1 MESADFSFEHSATA
15 VRVLHIDDDPTLTSL
30 VGRRLNAH
38 GIEVDS
44 LNDERRWEDVIST
57 GKYRVVLLD
66 IDMPYR
72 DGLQVLRDIK
82 RYDGTIQVIMLTGIV
97 RTYVILDALRDGAEY
112 CFFKPL
118 ENVDALAQA
127 ILNTS
132 KRVDHWREA
141 VQFARSELDKLQSKP
156 ELAPALAT

>member
-1 MESADFSFEHSATA
+1 MEPAHSSFGSSAAA
-15 VRVLHIDDDPTLTSL
+15 VRVLHIDDDPTLTAL
-30 VGRRLNAH
+30 VGRRLAAY
-38 GIEVDS
+38 GIEIDA
-44 LNDERRWEDVIST
+44 LNDERRWEENLAT
-57 GKYRVVLLD
+57 GAYRVVLLD

-72 DGLQVLRDIK
+72 DGLQVLRDLK

-97 RTYVILDALRDGAEY
+97 RTHLILEALRDGAEY

-118 ENVDALAQA
+118 EDLEPLAQA
-127 ILNTS
+127 IMSTS

-141 VQFARSELDKLQSKP
+141 VRFARSELDKLQSKP